1 MTSVVELFAS
11 FAVTITAAPLA
22 RSWMLRQGCV
32 DVPNYRSSHTVPTPR
47 GGGVACLLGLC
58 GALVV
63 AATNARDVPWALVAA
78 SIALSLVGYADDQT
92 DLSPGLRL
100 AAQVLVGATMGVTL
114 GGGWLIPVAAFVAT
128 AVVNMVNFMDGIN
141 GITSLSMTV
150 WGAAAWIVG
159 VLHDVRGLQLVGV
172 AVVGCSLGF
181 LPWNA
186 PSARLFLGDV
196 GSYLFG
202 GLVASGLLLGLS
214 GGAPL
219 MPLVAPLVIYAA
231 DTSAALVRRVVRG
244 EPLLHAHRE
253 HVYQRLV
260 STLGITHLAAS
271 TGVAVLSAVATVTW
285 LWCDTVISVP
295 VTALIVVLYLASP
308 RLLSASHLWSVD
320 VPKGLPR

>member
-159 VLHDVRGLQLVGV
+159 VWHDVRGLQLVGV
-172 AVVGCSLGF
+172 AVIGCSLGF

-186 PSARLFLGDV
+186 PTARLFLGDV

-202 GLVASGLLLGLS
+202 GLVTAGLVLGLS
-214 GGAPL
+214 SGVPM
-219 MPLVAPLVIYAA
+219 MPLLAPLVLSMA
-231 DTSAALVRRVVRG
+231 DTGAALVRRAARR
-244 EPLLHAHRE
+244 EPLLQAHRE

-260 STLGITHLAAS
+260 GTDGIPHHWVS
-271 TGVAVLSAVATVTW
+271 TGVATLAAVLTATW
-285 LWCDTVISVP
+285 FLFDAWISLP
-295 VTALIVVLYLASP
+295 VTAGVCALYLTSP
-308 RLLSASHLWSVD
+308 RLLSAARATLDTSASRRL
-320 VPKGLPR
+320 